1 MKEYIKKY
9 GVRVGVI
16 VASVALIIALSSAAR
31 GGQISLLHNVSG
43 VLISRCRRS

>member
-16 VASVALIIALSSAAR
+16 VASVALII
-31 GGQISLLHNVSG
+31 GQRKRVQHDLEEGCPNERKS
-43 VLISRCRRS
+43 